1 MAFKPSKEAEE
12 FIELVHSRVGA
23 SNKAVLARSA
33 VCLALAQSV
42 PENFKPQPAQ
52 GKDIST
58 DALFGELEPVINAA
72 LNLRAGRTLTETQ
85 RGQEFR
91 RAFEWGCQLMK
102 GLWENE
108 AGRDQGKFIAE
119 LLRLS
124 EASHKIVSDKLV
136 LPPGVSGGG
145 VAVTPLP
152 VVEKEVKLQLV
163 TEGEPWSINGP
174 GTKNGIL
181 VVSGSPGS
189 GKSQLVLDLLA
200 QLSGQGVRFV
210 FFDLKGELEDDPN
223 NPRQHETRSK
233 FLTQTGASYV
243 RLIRNELPINPLW
256 REANEAENN
265 QTAYEIASLFG
276 AFVPQL
282 GAVQVGELTTSFQAL
297 ERPDFTNWLVELED
311 LGAQGVHRETLK
323 RICDVNLF
331 ATAETAI
338 PLEQWLSRSLVIDF
352 KQFGNDDTTKSLAVA
367 LILNLLMKRLNNQLS
382 PKDGV
387 QPLKMVLFVDE
398 AHLLLPKEGKIGLLG
413 SLARQGRSWGF
424 PVWLASQDADAF
436 ATRGDR
442 ATDFAEL
449 AECGIHLTPQTLTP
463 AEQKRVLGAP
473 LSRDLQKGEAAVK
486 LGGKLKIGKARQYW
500 NNLGQS
506 K

>member
-23 SNKAVLARSA
+23 ANKAVLGRSA
-33 VCLALAQSV
+33 VCLALAQGV
-42 PENFKPQPAQ
+42 PNDFKPSAAQ

-72 LNLRAGRTLTETQ
+72 LNFRAGRTLTDTQ
-85 RGQEFR
+85 RTQEFR
-91 RAFEWGCQLMK
+91 RAFEWGCQVMK
-102 GLWENE
+102 RIWEDD

-119 LLRLS
+119 ILRRS
-124 EASHKIVSDKLV
+124 KASREAIAATDIQASAFASA
-136 LPPGVSGGG
+136 
-145 VAVTPLP
+145 AVQPLP
-152 VVEKEVKLQLV
+152 VVDREVRLKLLAEV
-163 TEGEPWSINGP
+163 EPWSINGP

-181 VVSGSPGS
+181 IVSGAPGA
-189 GKSQLVLDLLA
+189 GKTQLVLDLLA
-200 QLSGQGVRFV
+200 QLAGQGVRFV

-223 NPRQHETRSK
+223 NPRQRETRSK

-256 REANEAENN
+256 REQNEAENN

-282 GAVQVGELTTSFQAL
+282 GAVQVGQLADSFQAL
-297 ERPDFTNWLVELED
+297 ERPDFTSWLLELEE

-331 ATAETAI
+331 ATADTAT
-338 PLEQWLSRSLVIDF
+338 PLEQWLARSLVIDF

-367 LILNLLMKRLNNQLS
+367 LILNLLMKRLNTQLS

-398 AHLLLPKEGKIGLLG
+398 AHLLLPKEGKIGLLA

-436 ATRGDR
+436 ETRGDK
-442 ATDFAEL
+442 AVDFAEL
-449 AECGIHLTPQTLTP
+449 AECGIHLTPQTLTTT
-463 AEQKRVLGAP
+463 EQKRILGSP
-473 LSRDLQKGEAAVK
+473 LTRDLQKGEAAVK
-486 LGGKLKIGKARQYW
+486 LGGKVQIGKTRQYHRD
-500 NNLGQS
+500 GGVA
-506 K
+506 

>member
-12 FIELVHSRVGA
+12 FIELVHARVGA
-23 SNKAVLARSA
+23 ANKAVLARSA
-33 VCLALAQSV
+33 VCFALAQGV
-42 PENFKPQPAQ
+42 PDDFKPQPAQ

-72 LNLRAGRTLTETQ
+72 LNFRAKRALTDTQ

-91 RAFEWGCQLMK
+91 RAFEWGCQVMK
-102 GLWENE
+102 RLWENE

-119 LLRLS
+119 LLRRAD
-124 EASHKIVSDKLV
+124 ASRIAVAEKTP
-136 LPPGVSGGG
+136 LPAGFAGGG
-145 VAVTPLP
+145 AVTPLAM
-152 VVEKEVKLQLV
+152 VEKEVKLKLL
-163 TEGEPWSINGP
+163 TDAEAWSINGP

-181 VVSGSPGS
+181 VVSGKPGS
-189 GKSQLVLDLLA
+189 GKSQLVFDLLA

-223 NPRQHETRSK
+223 NARQRETRTK

-256 REANEAENN
+256 REANQSENN

-297 ERPDFTNWLVELED
+297 DRPDFTKWLVELES

-331 ATAETAI
+331 ATTDTAI
-338 PLEQWLSRSLVIDF
+338 PLEQWLARSLVIDF
-352 KQFGNDDTTKSLAVA
+352 KQFGNDDSTKSLAVA

-382 PKDGV
+382 PRDGV

-398 AHLLLPKEGKIGLLG
+398 AHLLLPKEGKIGLLS

-436 ATRGDR
+436 ETRGDK
-442 ATDFAEL
+442 AVDFAEL

-473 LSRDLQKGEAAVK
+473 LTRDLQKGEAAVK
-486 LGGKLKIGKARQYW
+486 LGGKLKIGKTRQYHRD
-500 NNLGQS
+500 GGTT
-506 K
+506 

>member
-12 FIELVHSRVGA
+12 FIELVHARVGA
-23 SNKAVLARSA
+23 ANKAVLSRSA
-33 VCLALAQSV
+33 VCLALAQGV
-42 PENFKPQPAQ
+42 PNDFKPPAAQ

-72 LNLRAGRTLTETQ
+72 LNFRAGRTLTDTQ
-85 RGQEFR
+85 RTQEFR
-91 RAFEWGCQLMK
+91 RAFEWGCQIMK
-102 GLWENE
+102 RIWEDE

-119 LLRLS
+119 LLRRS
-124 EASHKIVSDKLV
+124 EISRQEAKDKSP
-136 LPPGVSGGG
+136 LPPGLDP
-145 VAVTPLP
+145 TPITPSL
-152 VVEKEVKLQLV
+152 VVESEVKLQLLA
-163 TEGEPWSINGP
+163 EGEPWSLNGP

-181 VVSGSPGS
+181 VVSGAPGA

-223 NPRQHETRSK
+223 NARQRETRTK
-233 FLTQTGASYV
+233 FLRQTGASYV
-243 RLIRNELPINPLW
+243 RLIRDELPINPLW
-256 REANEAENN
+256 RDGNDAINA

-282 GAVQVGELTTSFQAL
+282 GAVQVGELRDAFQTM
-297 ERPDFTNWLVELED
+297 ERPDFTNWLLELEG
-311 LGAQGVHRETLK
+311 LGTQGVHRETLK

-331 ATAETAI
+331 AAADTAL
-338 PLEQWLSRSLVIDF
+338 PLEQWLARSLVIDF
-352 KQFGNDDTTKSLAVA
+352 KQFGNDDATKSLAVA

-382 PKDGV
+382 PRDSV
-387 QPLKMVLFVDE
+387 QPLKAVLFVDE

-436 ATRGDR
+436 TTRGDK
-442 ATDFAEL
+442 AVDFAEL
-449 AECGIHLTPQTLTP
+449 AECGIHLTPQTLTT

-473 LSRDLQKGEAAVK
+473 LARDLQKGEAVVK
-486 LGGKLKIGKARQYW
+486 LGGKLRIGKTRQYHRDRGA
-500 NNLGQS
+500 L
-506 K
+506 